1 MPVDPH
7 RRDAMISAAVL
18 DLLRTKG
25 PSSVNVEAVAARAGV
40 AKTTIYR
47 RYRNRE
53 EMTAAAL
60 SSLTSPPPPPEQGS
74 TQAILQWLIEQ
85 SINAIEAG
93 IGVGGVAALLT
104 DEDTTF
110 TKLIRALL
118 VEHRAALASEID
130 NAAERAQFR
139 NDLDIDTLL
148 DCIVGAY
155 LAERARR
162 GVVEPGWAQRILR
175 SLWPVFTEQPSPRG
189 GLP

>member
-1 MPVDPH
+1 
-7 RRDAMISAAVL
+7 MITAAVL

-25 PSSVNVEAVAARAGV
+25 PRAVNVEAVAAHAGV

-47 RYRNRE
+47 RYRDRE

-60 SSLTSPPPPPEQGS
+60 SSLTSPPPPPDESAPQPV
-74 TQAILQWLIEQ
+74 LQWLIEQ
-85 SINAIEAG
+85 SVNAVEAG

-104 DEDTTF
+104 DDDPAF
-110 TKLIRALL
+110 TELIRALL
-118 VEHRAALASEID
+118 VEHRAALTNEIA
-130 NAAERAQFR
+130 NAAERADLR
-139 NDLDIDTLL
+139 DDLDVETLL

-162 GVVEPGWAQRILR
+162 GTVEPGWTHRVLQT
-175 SLWPVFTEQPSPRG
+175 LWPAFTRQPPPPG

>member
-7 RRDAMISAAVL
+7 RRDAMITAAVL

-25 PSSVNVEAVAARAGV
+25 PKAVNVEAVAAHAGV

-53 EMTAAAL
+53 EMIAAAL
-60 SSLTSPPPPPEQGS
+60 TSLTSPPPPPEQPS
-74 TQAILQWLIEQ
+74 LDALLQWLIEQ
-85 SINAIEAG
+85 SVNAIEGG
-93 IGVGGVAALLT
+93 IGLGGIAALLT

-110 TKLIRALL
+110 TELIRALL
-118 VEHRAALASEID
+118 VEHRAALARELHD
-130 NAAERAQFR
+130 AADPAELR
-139 NDLDIDTLL
+139 DLDIETLL

-162 GVVEPGWAQRILR
+162 GTVEPGWTQRVLHCLR
-175 SLWPVFTEQPSPRG
+175 PAFTEQTPKRRTS
-189 GLP
+189 